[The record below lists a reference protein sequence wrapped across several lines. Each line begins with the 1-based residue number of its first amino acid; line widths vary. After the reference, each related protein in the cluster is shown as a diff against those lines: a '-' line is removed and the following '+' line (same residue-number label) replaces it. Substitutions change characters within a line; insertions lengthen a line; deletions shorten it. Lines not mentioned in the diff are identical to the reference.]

1 MNSKILGASDALQN
15 ELLNRGGIILRKN
28 RIVFITTLFGVFIS
42 LISFVCPFILSY
54 LVEDISLQYTSDKL
68 WTYVLIIVAVYA
80 LSFLLNLISNVIMN
94 KFSVTFKTHESRRMY
109 AQMMDM
115 SYSALIE
122 KQPTYLAD
130 RIFNSIETIYTYYA
144 TVAKSYIISSVV
156 IVVCI
161 AILYYFSI
169 AIGAVFTIVIPLY
182 IIVYWLLNRKLQKKC
197 IRLQQTNSKSFADI
211 ISVINEVDYYK
222 QLSDHNGILNIIDK
236 NISNINRENASVT
249 LYGKN
254 IQNIID
260 TLLNA
265 SYAITYIIV
274 SVLFVLG
281 DIVLSEYVLISMIIS
296 MVFPAVSDIIGA
308 NVSVRDLKAA
318 NIFIEEELKHSIEPN
333 GNEIL
338 GDVTDI
344 KFEIPSLGY
353 GENVLITDVSMDI
366 KQGDRVF
373 ISGQSGC
380 GKSTLIKGLLKF
392 IQTDG
397 IFVNGIDI
405 RKYDNGSYRQKFA
418 FVSQNLPII
427 HGSLKE
433 NILLG
438 EKGNTEKLRG
448 KRFMKKFFD
457 LPDGLDTEIFDNGA
471 NLSGGDKQKIA
482 LARLYFRNA
491 QVIILDESLNAID
504 IESKNEIMSTLL
516 EDFSQA
522 IIIMISHE
530 AGLGEYFSDRY
541 IIKDKKLLK
550 SEKH

>member
-1 MNSKILGASDALQN
+1 M
-15 ELLNRGGIILRKN
+15 RKN
-28 RIVFITTLFGVFIS
+28 RIVLITTLFGVFIS
-42 LISFVCPFILSY
+42 LIGFVCPFILSY
-54 LVEDISLQYTSDKL
+54 LVEDISLQYTSSKL

-80 LSFLLNLISNVIMN
+80 LSFLINLLSNVIMN

-109 AQMMDM
+109 AQMMNM

-156 IVVCI
+156 IVACI

-182 IIVYWLLNRKLQKKC
+182 IIAYWLLNRKLQKKC
-197 IRLQQTNSKSFADI
+197 VRLQQSNSKSFADI

-222 QLSDHNGILNIIDK
+222 QLSDHSGILNIIDK
-236 NISNINRENASVT
+236 NISDINRENASVT

-254 IQNIID
+254 IQNIVN
-260 TLLNA
+260 TLLNV

-318 NIFIEEELKHSIEPN
+318 NIFIEEELKRSIEPN
-333 GNEIL
+333 GNKIL
-338 GDVTDI
+338 GDVTEI

-373 ISGQSGC
+373 ISGPSGC

-392 IQTDG
+392 IQTDS
-397 IFVNGIDI
+397 IFVNGTDI
-405 RKYDNGSYRQKFA
+405 REYDNGSYRQKFA

-438 EKGNTEKLRG
+438 ENGDTETLRG

-482 LARLYFRNA
+482 LARLYFRKA

-504 IESKNEIMSTLL
+504 VESKNEIMSTLL

-530 AGLGEYFSDRY
+530 AGLGEYFTDRY
-541 IIKDKKLLK
+541 IIKDKKLLR
-550 SEKH
+550 SEKQ